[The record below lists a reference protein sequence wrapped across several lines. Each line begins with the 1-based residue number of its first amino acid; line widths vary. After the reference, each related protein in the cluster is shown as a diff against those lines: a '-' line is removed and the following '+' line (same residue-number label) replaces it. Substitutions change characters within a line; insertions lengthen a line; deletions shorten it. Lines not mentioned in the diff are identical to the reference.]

1 MSKPET
7 TEVIAKRGREKLTNE
22 FPNLSPA
29 IDELEASIAEK
40 YGPEK
45 AFKMVNA
52 MLGVGVE
59 HRLDDGSVY
68 YDRESRS
75 QEALC
80 EIVPDDVKYS
90 TQAQSLVGAMVDY
103 CKSFGGEQNTMQEHL
118 MLRLGAIEGNG
129 IGIDP
134 ENKKAQKESL
144 ESITAIKTYRAAG
157 FPIEAGFDKGGQ
169 ENPESRYGLAMN
181 MEFQAYK
188 GMNSLD
194 PNQDRTMIGEKGVKL
209 YQESTSIDYLESAIE
224 TYKDLAYQG
233 FQPAVE
239 AYSRSL
245 TDLGKSYL
253 KGDEEAG
260 VYRNPAKAVS
270 ILKEAKEAGSEEA
283 KEVLPQALSKLGTA
297 LFNGSDGVARD
308 KRGAIAML
316 EEAREGGDKEAE
328 AMLKKPAVRIAGMI
342 HKVQDTFSGFKSSFK
357 SGFSNMFKGGK
368 SSDKYSPE
376 AQSSSDLDD
385 KEDAKT
391 VSDTESM
398 MSDYDLG
405 EDHEIPEELI
415 PDLHNIAESMK
426 SSVGKSSLT
435 KDSLAKVATQNHKP
449 SVGPSL

>member
-7 TEVIAKRGREKLTNE
+7 TEVIAKRGRENLTNK

-29 IDELEASIAEK
+29 IEELEGSISEK

-75 QEALC
+75 QEALH
-80 EIVPDDVKYS
+80 EIVPDEVKHS
-90 TQAQSLVGAMVDY
+90 TQAKNLVGVIVDY
-103 CKSFGGEQNTMQEHL
+103 CKSFGGEQSILQEHL

-129 IGIDP
+129 IGIDAD
-134 ENKKAQKESL
+134 NKKAQKESL
-144 ESITAIKTYRAAG
+144 ESIEAITTYRAAG

-169 ENPESRYGLAMN
+169 ENPESRYGIAMN

-188 GMNSLD
+188 GPNSLD
-194 PNQDRTMIGEKGVKL
+194 LNQDQTKIGKKGVKL
-209 YQESTSIDYLESAIE
+209 YQDSTSIDYLETAIE

-316 EEAREGGDKEAE
+316 EEARDGGDKEAE
-328 AMLKKPAVRIAGMI
+328 AMLKKPSVRIAGMI
-342 HKVQDTFSGFKSSFK
+342 HKVQDTFSGFKSSF
-357 SGFSNMFKGGK
+357 SNMFKGGK
-368 SSDKYSPE
+368 SSNKYSP
-376 AQSSSDLDD
+376 QTPVSSDLDD
-385 KEDAKT
+385 KEYAKT
-391 VSDTESM
+391 VSDTESI
-398 MSDYDLG
+398 MSDDDLDM
-405 EDHEIPEELI
+405 ENHEIPKELME
-415 PDLHNIAESMK
+415 DLHNIADSMK
-426 SSVGKSSLT
+426 SSVGNSSLT
-435 KDSLAKVATQNHKP
+435 KESLAKVATQNRK
-449 SVGPSL
+449 SDVGKSR

>member
-7 TEVIAKRGREKLTNE
+7 TEVIAKRGRENLTNK

-29 IDELEASIAEK
+29 IEELEGSISEK

-75 QEALC
+75 QEALH
-80 EIVPDDVKYS
+80 EIVPDEVKHS
-90 TQAQSLVGAMVDY
+90 TQAKNLVGVIVDY
-103 CKSFGGEQNTMQEHL
+103 CKSFGGEQSILQEHL

-129 IGIDP
+129 IGIDAD
-134 ENKKAQKESL
+134 NKKAQKESL
-144 ESITAIKTYRAAG
+144 ESIEAITTYRAAG

-188 GMNSLD
+188 GPNSLD
-194 PNQDRTMIGEKGVKL
+194 LNQDQTKIGKKGVKL
-209 YQESTSIDYLESAIE
+209 YQDSTSIDYLETAIE

-316 EEAREGGDKEAE
+316 EEARDGGDKEAE
-328 AMLKKPAVRIAGMI
+328 AMLKKPSVRIAGMI
-342 HKVQDTFSGFKSSFK
+342 HKVQDTFSGFKSSF
-357 SGFSNMFKGGK
+357 SNMFKGGK
-368 SSDKYSPE
+368 SSNKYSP
-376 AQSSSDLDD
+376 QTPVSSDLDD

-391 VSDTESM
+391 VSDTESI
-398 MSDYDLG
+398 MSDDDLDM
-405 EDHEIPEELI
+405 ENHEIPKELME
-415 PDLHNIAESMK
+415 DLHNIADSMK
-426 SSVGKSSLT
+426 SSVGNSSLT
-435 KDSLAKVATQNHKP
+435 KESLAKVATQNRK
-449 SVGPSL
+449 SDVGKSR